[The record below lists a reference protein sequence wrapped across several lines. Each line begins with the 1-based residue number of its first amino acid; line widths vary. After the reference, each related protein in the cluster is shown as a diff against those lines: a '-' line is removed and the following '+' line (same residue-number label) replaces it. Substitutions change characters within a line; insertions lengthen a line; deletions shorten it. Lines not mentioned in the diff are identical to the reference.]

1 MLGGDLG
8 DDRVIDE
15 SARSK
20 WAPRLGLDTEARVD
34 IAEFGLRQPRVEL
47 DLVDGRDHTG
57 LIDDLAQVGVV
68 EVGDA
73 NRSRAAFLAQA
84 DECAP
89 RVEVDIAGRRRPVDE
104 IEVNLVDAKQARA
117 LVEGAQGLVIAMV
130 GVPHLRGHEDV
141 VAVKLAATQRLT
153 DAALIVVEV
162 RRVDV
167 SVADL
172 ERLHGRVDDD
182 IVRHLP
188 DAESDDGDG
197 AAVVHLD
204 ERGEDHG
211 DSLG

>member
-1 MLGGDLG
+1 M
-8 DDRVIDE
+8 
-15 SARSK
+15 
-20 WAPRLGLDTEARVD
+20 
-34 IAEFGLRQPRVEL
+34 EL

-68 EVGDA
+68 KVGDA
-73 NRSRAAFLAQA
+73 DRASAAFLAQT
-84 DECAP
+84 DERAP
-89 RVEVDIAGRRRPVDE
+89 RVEVHIAGRRRPVDE
-104 IEVNLVDAKQARA
+104 VEVDLVDAKQARA
-117 LVEGAQGLVIAMV
+117 LVERPQGLVIAMV

-141 VAVKLAATQRLT
+141 VAVKLAAPQRLT
-153 DAALIVVEV
+153 DAAFIVVEV

-172 ERLHGRVDDD
+172 ECLHGRVDDD

-188 DAESDDGDG
+188 DTKADDGDG
-197 AAVVHLD
+197 AAVVHLN